1 MLVNYNIC
9 WFVSNTKRTYI
20 FRFLKNMVP
29 HFLLDFSH
37 IFIFVIDIFNLY
49 VSMLLSLSLSCHL
62 FQVSNHLILIIHLY
76 NVHYEIYNVNIKF
89 IV

>member
-1 MLVNYNIC
+1 MLINYNIC

-49 VSMLLSLSLSCHL
+49 VSMLLSLSCHL
-62 FQVSNHLILIIHLY
+62 FQVCNHLILIIHLY